1 MPMRRTAGLVAF
13 LIVVATIASA
23 PAQGQRGGSGGGQR
37 IGSAGGQRGVPP
49 GGRRGAPPPGARRGG
64 PSATSSR
71 IEQRFYTL
79 EATNEDMEYAVFVS
93 SKIDPKKP
101 APLVIGLHGL
111 GTPPAAW
118 LGRITDAAERAGYIV
133 AAPTGYSLTGWYGAN
148 GPGRPVG
155 DTNVGALSEKDVLNV
170 LDLMRAEF
178 NIDERRI
185 YLAGHSMGGAGALFL
200 GIKHK
205 HLWAAVSASAPAIRS
220 NLHTPAEIEQATDVP
235 FILIHGD
242 KDAAVPV
249 EQTRQWAAK
258 MKALKMTY
266 EYRELGGGTHSSTL
280 DDGAPHTF
288 QFFDKHV
295 KPPR

>member
-1 MPMRRTAGLVAF
+1 MRRTAHLVALLF
-13 LIVVATIASA
+13 TLTTVVSW
-23 PAQGQRGGSGGGQR
+23 PAEAQRAGGGGQR
-37 IGSAGGQRGVPP
+37 VGGTGVRGVPPP

-71 IEQRFYTL
+71 IEHRSYTL
-79 EATNEDMEYAVFVS
+79 EETKEEMDYAVFVS
-93 SKIDPKKP
+93 SKIDPAKP

-111 GTPPAAW
+111 GTPPAEW
-118 LGRITDAAERAGYIV
+118 LARITDAAEKAGYIV

-148 GPGRPVG
+148 GAGRPVG
-155 DTNVGALSEKDVLNV
+155 ETNVGALSEKDVLNV
-170 LDLMRAEF
+170 LELMRTEY

-220 NLHTPAEIEQATDVP
+220 NLHTPAELEQATDLP

-242 KDAAVPV
+242 RDTAVPV
-249 EQTRQWAAK
+249 AQTREWAAK
-258 MKALKMTY
+258 MKALKMTH
-266 EYRELGGGTHSSTL
+266 EYREIGGGTHASTL

-288 QFFDKHV
+288 KFFDKHV
-295 KPPR
+295 KAPR